1 MQSRQIARGSA
12 EARNEARSRADLR
25 IGALGSGSDYSPFLQ
40 HSGTPSLNLGYS
52 GEDDDGV
59 YHSIYDDFYHYT
71 KFADTDFAY
80 GRALA
85 ETVGTAVIRLAD
97 ADVLP
102 YEFTNLADTVTRYNT
117 ELQALL
123 RQRQNEIRETNRQ
136 IDDGIFE
143 AVRDPKEPTVVP
155 TKEEVP
161 PALNFAPLD
170 NATGALTRAAD
181 RYKKALDAARPKL
194 ATAPDAV
201 AAVNQRLLQSERVLT
216 DPAGLPGRPWYKHL
230 LYAPGT
236 HTGYG
241 VKTMPGVR
249 EGLEQGR
256 YEEAER
262 EIVRVANALM
272 REVDLLDQAA
282 ADLEGLVR

>member
-1 MQSRQIARGSA
+1 M
-12 EARNEARSRADLR
+12 L
-25 IGALGSGSDYSPFLQ
+25 
-40 HSGTPSLNLGYS
+40 TSL
-52 GEDDDGV
+52 
-59 YHSIYDDFYHYT
+59 
-71 KFADTDFAY
+71 Y
-80 GRALA
+80 GP
-85 ETVGTAVIRLAD
+85 VPD

-117 ELQALL
+117 ELQALV

-155 TKEEVP
+155 AKEDVP

-194 ATAPDAV
+194 ATAAEAV

-249 EGLEQGR
+249 EGIEQGR
-256 YEEAER
+256 YAEAER
-262 EIVRVANALM
+262 EIARVASALM
-272 REVDLLDQAA
+272 REVELLDQAA
-282 ADLEGLVR
+282 SELESAAR